1 MIIKRATLED
11 CHKDTDTAIAIDVIR
26 AFTTSA
32 FAFSQGAREIALVST
47 IEDAFELKACFPKAL
62 TMGEDRGH
70 PVEGFDFGNSPTLLL
85 DQDLRGKR
93 LIQRTSAGTQGVVR
107 SRARNILT
115 TGLCTLSATIQLVR
129 KLQPDSITLI
139 QTGVL
144 ADGWGDEDVACADLI
159 ESQLCGSIIDIDE
172 IKARVRD
179 SYDGRLFT
187 IPDHFA
193 FPSADLEAALE
204 IDRFDFAMMVHNDH
218 GVLILRKE
226 PIPSY

>member
-1 MIIKRATLED
+1 M
-11 CHKDTDTAIAIDVIR
+11 IR
-26 AFTTSA
+26 AFTTAA

-47 IEDAFELKACFPKAL
+47 VEDAFKLKTRFPKAL
-62 TMGEDRGH
+62 IMGELRGH
-70 PVEGFDFGNSPTLLL
+70 PIEGFDFGNSPTLLL
-85 DQDLRGKR
+85 DQDLMGKR

-107 SRARNILT
+107 SRARNILA
-115 TGLCTLSATIQLVR
+115 TGLCTLTATIQLVR
-129 KLQPDSITLI
+129 RLQPDSITLI

-144 ADGWGDEDVACADLI
+144 AEGLGDEDIACADLI
-159 ESQLCGSIIDIDE
+159 ESQLCGWTIDIDV

-204 IDRFDFAMMVHNDH
+204 IDRFNFAMMVHNDH
-218 GVLILRKE
+218 GMLLLRKE
-226 PIPSY
+226 PIPSF